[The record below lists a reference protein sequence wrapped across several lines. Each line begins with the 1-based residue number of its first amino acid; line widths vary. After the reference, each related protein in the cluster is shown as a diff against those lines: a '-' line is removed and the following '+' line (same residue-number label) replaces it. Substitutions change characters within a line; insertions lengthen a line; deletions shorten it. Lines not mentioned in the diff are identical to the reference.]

1 MTPREPRIRERAP
14 LRRISTPS
22 RLGPVRDTG
31 LTIGG
36 GRRRGSR
43 KRNLGPVFAIIGVL
57 AIAVALL
64 ASAAGSRAARM
75 TEPNPGE
82 LVAAA
87 STETSVPVEPLRDPT
102 PIFATYRSLNL
113 RLPIDPGDVTALA
126 FHQASGKETL
136 AMDSLAPDADM
147 AQAAKLKAVPAN
159 QPASESAEP
168 VTATQTIWQGSVLRL
183 WRSNRTGAPN
193 TAADVGADPG
203 SIVYS
208 PVTGT
213 VLQVRAY
220 NLYNKYPDYEIH
232 IKPDGWP
239 EVDVV
244 LIHVDDVSVTAGD
257 RVTGGA
263 SRIACVR
270 KMSDKIDIQ
279 LGGYTKNGGDHVHV
293 QLNRVA
299 VPGKLEQLTGS

>member
-1 MTPREPRIRERAP
+1 VTPREPRIRERTSA
-14 LRRISTPS
+14 RRISTPS

-31 LTIGG
+31 LTVGG
-36 GRRRGSR
+36 GRRRRSR
-43 KRNLGPVFAIIGVL
+43 KRNLGPVFAIITVL
-57 AIAVALL
+57 VIAVVLL
-64 ASAAGSRAARM
+64 ASAAGTRAARM
-75 TEPNPGE
+75 KEPNPGD
-82 LVAAA
+82 LIAPV
-87 STETSVPVEPLRDPT
+87 SSETSTPAEPLRDPT

-113 RLPIDPGDVTALA
+113 RLPVDPGDVTALA

-147 AQAAKLKAVPAN
+147 AQAAKVKAI
-159 QPASESAEP
+159 PASESASGSVE
-168 VTATQTIWQGSVLRL
+168 TTSTQTIWQGSVLRL
-183 WRSNRTGAPN
+183 WRSNRTGKPD
-193 TAADVGADPG
+193 TAADVGANAG
-203 SIVYS
+203 SAVYA

-220 NLYNKYPDYEIH
+220 SLYNKYPDYEIH

-257 RVTGGA
+257 RVTAGA

-279 LGGYTKNGGDHVHV
+279 LGGYTKNGGDHVHL

-299 VPGKLEQLTGS
+299 VPGKLEQLSGS

>member
-1 MTPREPRIRERAP
+1 M
-14 LRRISTPS
+14 RRISTPS

-31 LTIGG
+31 LKLS
-36 GRRRGSR
+36 GRRRSR
-43 KRNLGPVFAIIGVL
+43 RRNLTPVLAVLGVL
-57 AIAVALL
+57 AVAVVLL
-64 ASAAGSRAARM
+64 ASAAWNRSAGPASPTAGASPASSAA
-75 TEPNPGE
+75 T
-82 LVAAA
+82 A
-87 STETSVPVEPLRDPT
+87 SIEPLRDPT
-102 PIFATYRSLNL
+102 PVFATYRSLSL
-113 RLPIDPGDVTALA
+113 RLPVDPGDLTALA
-126 FHQASGKETL
+126 FHQASGKDTL

-147 AQAAKLKAVPAN
+147 AQAAKNKGRVVSSAT
-159 QPASESAEP
+159 SGSAESTP
-168 VTATQTIWQGSVLRL
+168 ALQTVWQGTVLRL
-183 WRSNRTGAPN
+183 WRSNRTGAPD
-193 TAADVGADPG
+193 TAADVGADAG

-220 NLYNKYPDYEIH
+220 NLYGKYPDYEIH

-239 EVDVV
+239 EVDVI

-263 SRIACVR
+263 SRVACVR

-279 LGGYTKNGGDHVHV
+279 LGGYTPNGGDHVHM

>member
-1 MTPREPRIRERAP
+1 MY
-14 LRRISTPS
+14 
-22 RLGPVRDTG
+22 
-31 LTIGG
+31 
-36 GRRRGSR
+36 
-43 KRNLGPVFAIIGVL
+43 AIIAAL
-57 AIAVALL
+57 AIGIVLL
-64 ASAAGSRAARM
+64 ASAAGTRAARM
-75 TEPNPGE
+75 KEPNPGD
-82 LVAAA
+82 LVAPAA
-87 STETSVPVEPLRDPT
+87 NETSAPIDPLRDPT

-113 RLPIDPGDVTALA
+113 RLPVDPGDVTALA
-126 FHQASGKETL
+126 FHQASGRQTL

-147 AQAAKLKAVPAN
+147 AQAAKLKAVPAS
-159 QPASESAEP
+159 QAPSGSAES
-168 VTATQTIWQGSVLRL
+168 TASIQTVWQGSVLRL
-183 WRSNRTGAPN
+183 WRSNRTGAPD

-203 SIVYS
+203 SIVYA

-220 NLYNKYPDYEIH
+220 KLYSKYPDYEIH

-244 LIHVDDVSVTAGD
+244 LIHVDDVSVVAGD

-279 LGGYTKNGGDHVHV
+279 LGGYTRNGGDHVHV